1 VPDDSFEDAAAD
13 DIGLLLLLLL
23 LLLLVLFLDDRRHFL
38 LAFRLRSFSIAMSTY
53 AHLQLYYFHLP
64 YLRQCSDID

>member
-1 VPDDSFEDAAAD
+1 
-13 DIGLLLLLLL
+13 
-23 LLLLVLFLDDRRHFL
+23 
-38 LAFRLRSFSIAMSTY
+38 LRSFSIAMSTY